1 MNLESASNCVGRI
14 KEFEKFFK
22 GDVMNFFLL
31 NVGKMLFPD
40 LPRDLR
46 RRRMS
51 VIFLT
56 AFISVVVAGIVAL
69 VILKSGRPFNR

>member
-1 MNLESASNCVGRI
+1 
-14 KEFEKFFK
+14 
-22 GDVMNFFLL
+22 MNFFLL

-51 VIFLT
+51 VIILT